1 MTQEPLIYTTQG
13 NVPVASLTYEH
24 EWQDGTE
31 AVRFMERYRDSV
43 GDIVKESVHVYL
55 KQPLETT
62 SNQGIF

>member
-31 AVRFMERYRDSV
+31 AVRFMER
-43 GDIVKESVHVYL
+43 
-55 KQPLETT
+55 
-62 SNQGIF
+62 